1 MLDFAS
7 FKFKS
12 VNIVKSN
19 KFNLKE
25 EKRPADEL
33 RKFIRLNDKGN

>member
-1 MLDFAS
+1 MLNFVS

-25 EKRPADEL
+25 EKWPADEL
-33 RKFIRLNDKGN
+33 RKFLRLNDEGN